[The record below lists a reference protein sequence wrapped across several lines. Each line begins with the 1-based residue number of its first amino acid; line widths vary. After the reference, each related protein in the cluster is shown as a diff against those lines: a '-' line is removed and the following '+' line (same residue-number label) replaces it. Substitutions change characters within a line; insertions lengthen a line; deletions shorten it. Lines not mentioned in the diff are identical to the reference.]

1 MFIQTVKDAFQRSLG
16 DFEVPFNRMFPI
28 HEHLRLHDRHYVT
41 FLTKRRIARQRLRVC
56 VNACG
61 CGNFLADRDDGA
73 PFGKA
78 RAQLPIFRQPVAQS
92 VETFG
97 DFLARKIRHRLGAFI
112 HFDPGNDPL
121 LLQRFDESA
130 TVASFLPNRFVKKN
144 YAADEVSRSL
154 SRKQNFPIRATV
166 LFR

>member
-1 MFIQTVKDAFQRSLG
+1 MFIQTVKDAFQRLLG

-78 RAQLPIFRQPVAQS
+78 RAQLPIFRQPVAQA
-92 VETFG
+92 VQALG
-97 DFLARKIRHRLGAFI
+97 DFLAREICHRFGALI
-112 HFDPGNDPL
+112 DLDSRNDPL
-121 LLQRFDESA
+121 LLQRFDERA
-130 TVASFLPNRFVKKN
+130 TVASLLPNRFVKQDH
-144 YAADEVSRSL
+144 AADKFVCTL
-154 SRKQNFPIRATV
+154 GGKQNFPIRAPV
-166 LFR
+166 LLR